1 MRIFRISPLKN
12 DDALQSLVTRENGKE
27 IKLIP
32 DCKLRR
38 SSLLAMLERLLMLVK
53 QAKVVLKQLEASFPF
68 NVLEIEK

>member
-38 SSLLAMLERLLMLVK
+38 SSLLAMLERLLKLK